1 MGKEDV
7 RLIGRIDRKIYQ
19 CIEKDIVTDEVII
32 TEERIGHINE
42 KHPGDYEKFSSH
54 FEDIL
59 NRPDYILAGNKPHT
73 AVVLK
78 EIEIED
84 ERVKVVVR
92 LATSTDPGGYKNSII
107 TFMRINK
114 KRWNRYLRTKAILY
128 KPPAD

>member
-1 MGKEDV
+1 MGKEDI
-7 RLIGRIDRKIYQ
+7 RLVGRIDRKIYQ

-32 TEERIGHINE
+32 TDERIAHINE
-42 KHPGDYEKFSSH
+42 EHPGDYERFSSY

-59 NRPDYILAGNKPHT
+59 NHPDYILAGNKPHT

-92 LATSTDPGGYKNSII
+92 LATSTDPCGYKNSII

-128 KPPAD
+128 KPPCD